1 MGKSQLT
8 TFSAT
13 QGKLDNYKF
22 IYKGRRKKY
31 PCSLTCSFLL
41 LLCCT
46 NYYAYHHY
54 KHFYF
59 RLWQCIVLVVIIIL
73 KMYKKD
79 ADCRQCTTAEEIQM
93 KEIIN
98 NQKLTLFAC
107 DVYTIIVYIT
117 FQLNTQHFYYT
128 RKCKSR
134 HNALTFNQ
142 PTT

>member
-41 LLCCT
+41 LLCCIH
-46 NYYAYHHY
+46 YYAYHHY

-59 RLWQCIVLVVIIIL
+59 RLWQCIVLVVIIIIIL
-73 KMYKKD
+73 KVYNKD
-79 ADCRQCTTAEEIQM
+79 ADCRQRTTAEEIQM

-107 DVYTIIVYIT
+107 NVYIIIVCVSVCLCD
-117 FQLNTQHFYYT
+117 FPTQH
-128 RKCKSR
+128 S
-134 HNALTFNQ
+134 TFLLH
-142 PTT
+142 TEM